1 LQKTD
6 WTPANLSGGITMG
19 TSADFG
25 DTGRIGVIATASL
38 SNKWRNRRITQQTAI
53 NADLELRSDFTDFV
67 TDNRI
72 LLNGLLGFGLEI
84 GEHQFRFTNLF
95 IRDSLKRGSLALGDD
110 LQNGDTD
117 LVQDTAWFERQLYN
131 SQFVGEMEFGDLSV
145 DLRGGYAQT
154 QREAPYEWEFTYSR
168 SNNAGDPLGELF
180 LNTLDPQ
187 RGGAIVSFSDL
198 TEDLYF
204 GGIDLGYR
212 VTDRIGVTIGYAYS
226 DTDRFSTRR

>member
-1 LQKTD
+1 MAKQKVAMLTAGGLFL
-6 WTPANLSGGITMG
+6 WTLRNTGEDTPTPDLSGEYMDGVV
-19 TSADFG
+19 
-25 DTGRIGVIATASL
+25 RIGVIATASL

-154 QREAPYEWEFTYSR
+154 QREAPYEWEFTYTR
-168 SNNAGDPLGELF
+168 TNNAGDPLGELF

-187 RGGAIVSFSDL
+187 RGGAIVSLSRPMTNL
-198 TEDLYF
+198 PSRSPRQMPRT
-204 GGIDLGYR
+204 
-212 VTDRIGVTIGYAYS
+212 
-226 DTDRFSTRR
+226 